1 MRQNSNNRSQK
12 NAAVANIDN
21 GMYADRTSLRL
32 SSHFDST
39 VELLL
44 NEMTEPEVEAK
55 KKAVAEHYIL
65 AALLLQGAYPVIH

>member
-12 NAAVANIDN
+12 TDAVVNIDN
-21 GMYADRTSLRL
+21 GICVDETSLRL
-32 SSHFDST
+32 SSHFDNT

-55 KKAVAEHYIL
+55 KKTVAEHYIL